1 MKSVIFLFVLLAV
14 TASPGAGADLIQRQN
29 PITIKAN
36 PALLRGATTNQN
48 LYRYF
53 ADKNACLKGGQ
64 RGYNQGWVDE
74 ATLNGECSRL
84 DKTLFGSTSLSG
96 ANLKGASL
104 IDANLGSA
112 SLINTDFQGAQLV
125 RTRFPNHPQNPN
137 RSLNLK
143 QANLSGASL
152 VGKFEDSDL
161 SSALLLGTL
170 FRNAELRQVNFN
182 DVNGSGAN
190 FSSIVGI
197 RLNFSRATLEATQF
211 NDARL
216 FAVDFRNANLKKS
229 DLQRAQIFSRTEG
242 GQKISSDLS
251 QAVLSFANLTEARI
265 EAKMVSI
272 NLHGAKLLNTALVGS
287 DMRTAR
293 LTQVDAAGA
302 NFSGVDLS
310 GANLRN
316 GNFANARMVEA
327 NLQNADLRDTFFG
340 GDCTS
345 TNFRG
350 ADLRGAALD
359 QCTISKYTTLFER
372 AKFDAS
378 TKLPFKKS
386 RAKKLGM
393 LEVQ

>member
-1 MKSVIFLFVLLAV
+1 MKSVIFSIVLLAV
-14 TASPGAGADLIQRQN
+14 TASPGAGADMLQRQK
-29 PITIKAN
+29 PITVKAN
-36 PALLRGATTNQN
+36 PALLRGAAASQN

-53 ADKNACLKGGQ
+53 AGKNACLKGSQ
-64 RGYNQGWVDE
+64 RGYNQGWVDQT
-74 ATLNGECSRL
+74 TLNGECSRL
-84 DKTLFGSTSLSG
+84 DKTLFGNTSLSG

-104 IDANLGSA
+104 IDANLGPA
-112 SLINTDFQGAQLV
+112 SLVNTDFQGAQLV
-125 RTRFPNHPQNPN
+125 RTGFPSHPQNPN
-137 RSLNLK
+137 RGLNLK

-161 SSALLLGTL
+161 GSALLLGTL
-170 FRNAELRQVNFN
+170 FRNAELRQVNFS
-182 DVNGSGAN
+182 DVSGSGAN
-190 FSSIVGI
+190 FSGIVGI
-197 RLNFSRATLEATQF
+197 RLNFSRAMLESARF

-216 FAVDFRNANLKKS
+216 FAVDFRNANLKNS
-229 DLQRAQIFSRTEG
+229 ALQRAQIFSRTES

-251 QAVLSFANLTEARI
+251 QAVLSFANLTEASI
-265 EAKMVSI
+265 EAKMVGI
-272 NLHGAKLLNTALVGS
+272 NLHGAKLHNTTLVGS
-287 DMRTAR
+287 DMRNAR

-310 GANLRN
+310 GANLQH
-316 GNFANARMVEA
+316 GNFPNARMIEA

-350 ADLRGAALD
+350 ADLRGASLD
-359 QCTISKYTTLFER
+359 QCTISKYRALFER

-393 LEVQ
+393 LEVR